1 MNKAALVE
9 DLIVC
14 VLHEPTLVA
23 TIVGFTKYFPFEM
36 VKINYVRQQTQQTPP
51 INPTKLI

>member
-36 VKINYVRQQTQQTPP
+36 VKWTMFVSSIESMRDTTNTPD
-51 INPTKLI
+51 